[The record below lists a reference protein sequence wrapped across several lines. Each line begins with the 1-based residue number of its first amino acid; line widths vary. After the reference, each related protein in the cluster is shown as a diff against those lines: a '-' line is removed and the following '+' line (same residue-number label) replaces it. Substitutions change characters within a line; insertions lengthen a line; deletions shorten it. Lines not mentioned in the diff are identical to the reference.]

1 VELAASATAAGLA
14 AAAAEALKTS
24 FKEGLTGE
32 EGLGEARDLA
42 EKRPQLLALGARI
55 EGAAGSHN
63 SSSSTSSRRRRSVV
77 ARATGFSEQVRI
89 AL

>member
-1 VELAASATAAGLA
+1 VELAASATAASLA

-24 FKEGLTGE
+24 SKEGFTGE

-55 EGAAGSHN
+55 EGSAGTHN
-63 SSSSTSSRRRRSVV
+63 SSSSTSSKCRRSVV